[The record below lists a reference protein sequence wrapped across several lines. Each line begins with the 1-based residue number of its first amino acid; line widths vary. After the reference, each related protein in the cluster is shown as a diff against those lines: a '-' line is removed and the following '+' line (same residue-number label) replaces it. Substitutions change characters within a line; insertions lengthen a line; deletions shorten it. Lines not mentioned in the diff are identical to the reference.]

1 MWRLSLHK
9 VTTFPEIAGV
19 IAGTA
24 GRLAIAQAFATKAV
38 SPLGRWRSLPAHME
52 SGQARVHSGV
62 RPLAPLARP
71 LRLQSRQLG
80 SSPLSNFAA
89 QGTSALTAAHRR
101 DCGRRSRPQ
110 TRSNSRTTG
119 PPSAPVCSRPAPC
132 QRTDARTSRA
142 KGGSGQETVPVAAG
156 SVNRHRLLQVL
167 SLPAS
172 QGRCNKRPGSVFPP
186 HHRRCQESAS

>member
-1 MWRLSLHK
+1 MK
-9 VTTFPEIAGV
+9 
-19 IAGTA
+19 
-24 GRLAIAQAFATKAV
+24 KAV
-38 SPLGRWRSLPAHME
+38 GLRPDLSPPGRCRALPAHKCPDE
-52 SGQARVHSGV
+52 AGHGEIGQARVPGW
-62 RPLAPLARP
+62 
-71 LRLQSRQLG
+71 SRQLG
-80 SSPLSNFAA
+80 SSPLSTFVA
-89 QGTSALTAAHRR
+89 QGTSALTATHRR

-110 TRSNSRTTG
+110 TRSTSRTTG

>member
-1 MWRLSLHK
+1 MK
-9 VTTFPEIAGV
+9 NGV
-19 IAGTA
+19 NTRQLYALPP
-24 GRLAIAQAFATKAV
+24 GRRRAAAALAARQPT
-38 SPLGRWRSLPAHME
+38 LPRPHHPE

-62 RPLAPLARP
+62 RPLASQARP

-80 SSPLSNFAA
+80 SSPLSTFVA
-89 QGTSALTAAHRR
+89 QGTSALTATHRR
-101 DCGRRSRPQ
+101 DCGRQSRPQ
-110 TRSNSRTTG
+110 TRSTSRTTG

-172 QGRCNKRPGSVFPP
+172 QGRCNKRPGSVFPS

>member
-1 MWRLSLHK
+1 MRSDRVCNRKIGIARLTPGDAFIPTRSLSL
-9 VTTFPEIAGV
+9 PS
-19 IAGTA
+19 
-24 GRLAIAQAFATKAV
+24 R
-38 SPLGRWRSLPAHME
+38 PYRE
-52 SGQARVHSGV
+52 SGQALVSFGNS
-62 RPLAPLARP
+62 ARFADAAITFRDAG
-71 LRLQSRQLG
+71 LC
-80 SSPLSNFAA
+80 SSPLSTYVA
-89 QGTSALTAAHRR
+89 QGTFALTATHRR
-101 DCGRRSRPQ
+101 DCGRRSGPQ
-110 TRSNSRTTG
+110 TRSTSRTIG
-119 PPSAPVCSRPAPC
+119 LPSAPVCSRPAPC

>member
-1 MWRLSLHK
+1 MLLSPRAL
-9 VTTFPEIAGV
+9 
-19 IAGTA
+19 
-24 GRLAIAQAFATKAV
+24 
-38 SPLGRWRSLPAHME
+38 SRS
-52 SGQARVHSGV
+52 S
-62 RPLAPLARP
+62 RPNGK
-71 LRLQSRQLG
+71 G
-80 SSPLSNFAA
+80 SSPRSRLVTPAWLQSLGTFAA
-89 QGTSALTAAHRR
+89 QGTSALIATRRR

-110 TRSNSRTTG
+110 TRSTSRAIG

-172 QGRCNKRPGSVFPP
+172 QGRCNKRPGSVFPS

>member
-1 MWRLSLHK
+1 MFGRKRSAFGRIYPHP
-9 VTTFPEIAGV
+9 VAGAPFPPI
-19 IAGTA
+19 
-24 GRLAIAQAFATKAV
+24 
-38 SPLGRWRSLPAHME
+38 WE
-52 SGQARVHSGV
+52 SGQARV
-62 RPLAPLARP
+62 PDW
-71 LRLQSRQLG
+71 SRQLG
-80 SSPLSNFAA
+80 SRPLGTFVA
-89 QGTSALTAAHRR
+89 QGTSAFTATRRR
-101 DCGRRSRPQ
+101 DCGRQSRPQ
-110 TRSNSRTTG
+110 TRSTSRTIG
-119 PPSAPVCSRPAPC
+119 LPSAPVCSRPAPC